1 MSDIISPE
9 KNIFLSVAS
18 ERDHDM
24 IVKISRALSVP
35 DRVRILKSLL
45 LRPKNLS
52 DLSAELDIPVSSVS
66 RHIDA
71 LNEAQLIFVNYQPG
85 PKGHTKYC
93 SQMVMSYTVSLD
105 APRMLESQSTEFVTE
120 MPVGLYSHCH
130 IKAPCGM
137 TGKDG
142 NLGAFDD
149 PSTFFLPDRVKAEC
163 IWFDS
168 GFISYNFPKPSDS
181 REISEIT
188 FSFEIC
194 SETVYYNN
202 NWPSD
207 ITVSINDVEVTT
219 FTSPG
224 DFGGRRGR
232 YTPEHWPVTSTQFG
246 ILKTI
251 TIGADGVVVDKTP
264 VNSHI
269 TVSDLK
275 LNAGNAVKFTIGI
288 KQDAVHRGGLNLFGK
303 NFGDYQQAIIMTIK

>member
-1 MSDIISPE
+1 MSDIISPN
-9 KNIFLSVAS
+9 KDIMLSVAS
-18 ERDHDM
+18 EHDHDM
-24 IVKISRALSVP
+24 IVKISRALSVL

-105 APRMLESQSTEFVTE
+105 TPRMRESQATEFVME

-137 TGKDG
+137 TGKDA
-142 NLGAFDD
+142 LGAFDD
-149 PSTFFLPDRVKAEC
+149 PSTFFLPERVNAEC

-168 GFISYNFPKPSDS
+168 GFISYNFPKPSDG
-181 REISEIT
+181 RDISEIT

-207 ITVSINDVEVTT
+207 ITVSVNDVEITT

-224 DFGGRRGR
+224 DFGGRRGH
-232 YTPEHWPVTSTQFG
+232 YTPEYWPVTSTQFG

-251 TIGADGVVVDKTP
+251 SVNAEGLFIDKTL

-275 LNAGNAVKFTIGI
+275 LSVGNAIKLTIGI
-288 KQDAVHRGGLNLFGK
+288 KEDAVHRGGLNLFGK
-303 NFGDYQQAIIMTIK
+303 NFGDYPQSIIMIIK

>member
-1 MSDIISPE
+1 MSDIISPN
-9 KNIFLSVAS
+9 KDIMLSVAS
-18 ERDHDM
+18 EHDHDM
-24 IVKISRALSVP
+24 IVKISRALSVL

-105 APRMLESQSTEFVTE
+105 APCMRESQATEFVME

-149 PSTFFLPDRVKAEC
+149 PSTFFLPERVNAEC

-168 GFISYNFPKPSDS
+168 GFISYNFPKPSDGLD
-181 REISEIT
+181 ISEIT

-207 ITVSINDVEVTT
+207 ITVSVNDVEITT

-224 DFGGRRGR
+224 DFGGRRGH
-232 YTPEHWPVTSTQFG
+232 YTPEYWPVTSTQFG

-251 TIGADGVVVDKTP
+251 SVNAEGLFIDKTL

-275 LNAGNAVKFTIGI
+275 LAVGNAIKLTIGI
-288 KQDAVHRGGLNLFGK
+288 KEDAVHRGGLNLFGK
-303 NFGDYQQAIIMTIK
+303 NFGDYPQSIIMIIK

>member
-1 MSDIISPE
+1 MSDIISPN
-9 KNIFLSVAS
+9 KDIMLSVAS
-18 ERDHDM
+18 EHDHDM
-24 IVKISRALSVP
+24 IVKISRALSVL

-93 SQMVMSYTVSLD
+93 SQMVMSYTVSLY
-105 APRMLESQSTEFVTE
+105 APRMRESQATEFVME

-149 PSTFFLPDRVKAEC
+149 LSTFFLPERVNAEC

-168 GFISYNFPKPSDS
+168 GFISYNFPKPSDGHD
-181 REISEIT
+181 ISEIT

-207 ITVSINDVEVTT
+207 ITVSVNDVEITT

-224 DFGGRRGR
+224 DFGGRRGH
-232 YTPEHWPVTSTQFG
+232 YTPEYWPVTSTQFG

-251 TIGADGVVVDKTP
+251 SVNAEGLFIDKTL

-275 LNAGNAVKFTIGI
+275 LAVGNAIKLTIGI
-288 KQDAVHRGGLNLFGK
+288 KEDAVHRGGLNLFGK
-303 NFGDYQQAIIMTIK
+303 NFGDYPQSIIMSIK

>member
-1 MSDIISPE
+1 MSDIISPN
-9 KNIFLSVAS
+9 KDIMLSVAS
-18 ERDHDM
+18 EHDHDM
-24 IVKISRALSVP
+24 IVKISRALSVL

-45 LRPKNLS
+45 LHPKNLS

-105 APRMLESQSTEFVTE
+105 APRMRESQATEFVME

-149 PSTFFLPDRVKAEC
+149 PSTFFLPERVNAEC

-168 GFISYNFPKPSDS
+168 GFISYNFPKLSDG
-181 REISEIT
+181 RDISEIT

-207 ITVSINDVEVTT
+207 ITVSVNDVEITT

-224 DFGGRRGR
+224 DFGGRRGH
-232 YTPEHWPVTSTQFG
+232 YTPEYWPVTSTQFG
-246 ILKTI
+246 TLKTI
-251 TIGADGVVVDKTP
+251 SVNAEGLFIDKTL

-275 LNAGNAVKFTIGI
+275 LAVGNAIKLTIGI
-288 KQDAVHRGGLNLFGK
+288 KEDAVHRGGLNLFGK
-303 NFGDYQQAIIMTIK
+303 NFGDYPQSIIMIIK